1 MWNLAGRSKKGDLFR
16 FSDVGPLNR
25 NFRFNVLHA
34 GIFSLD
40 EHTVFSILIKG
51 NLPIKFL

>member
-40 EHTVFSILIKG
+40 
-51 NLPIKFL
+51 IKFWVDGVFITIVSSSNL